1 MSRIILPIDLQ
12 GRSLSELW
20 SLHAEAD
27 RALTRSA
34 AGSAERRDA
43 LASLENIRRAIA
55 AHKALLMKPTPSP

>member
-1 MSRIILPIDLQ
+1 MSRIILPVDLQ
-12 GRSLSELW
+12 GLSLNELW

-55 AHKALLMKPTPSP
+55 ARETLPMKPMPGP